1 MPGRANSANPAATTA
16 GPIVSGP
23 RAPKRWMSPPD
34 QRDSP
39 PMIRVKGRNAAPAS
53 VAE

>member
-1 MPGRANSANPAATTA
+1 MPGRANSAKPAAATS
-16 GPIVSGP
+16 GPTVSGA
-23 RAPKRWMSPPD
+23 RAPWRSMSPPD

-39 PMIRVKGRNAAPAS
+39 PMVSVNGRNAAPAM